1 MDQTT
6 KERQLIEHRLTV
18 AETGWARLP
27 RVEVEIDDWDPED
40 AEVFILEWSI
50 EDDRL
55 RRLEEDYRRGAMT
68 EDQTT
73 RYEELEKLVAKNR
86 PIIERLADR

>member
-1 MDQTT
+1 MDQAT
-6 KERQLIEHRLTV
+6 KQNQLIEHRLNV
-18 AETGWARLP
+18 AEASWERLP
-27 RVEVEIDDWDPED
+27 RVEEEFSSRDPED

-55 RRLEEDYRRGAMT
+55 CRLEESFEQGAMT
-68 EDQTT
+68 EKQAA
-73 RYEELEKLVAKNR
+73 RYEELKGLVARNR